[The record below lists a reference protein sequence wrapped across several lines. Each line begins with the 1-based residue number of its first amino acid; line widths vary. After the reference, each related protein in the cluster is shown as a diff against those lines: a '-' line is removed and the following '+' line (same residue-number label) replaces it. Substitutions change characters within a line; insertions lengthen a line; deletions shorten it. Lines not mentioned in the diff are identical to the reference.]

1 MNEFFASGSGGSGSS
16 ELLIATVGSSGSG
29 GTTLCFN
36 NTAATGTKFKRVVTG
51 QSLSAGDMVLVAH
64 VGGGY
69 VVIGKIAY

>member
-1 MNEFFASGSGGSGSS
+1 MNELFASSSGVSGSS
-16 ELLIATVGSSGSG
+16 ELLIATVGSSGSS

-36 NTAATGTKFKRVVTG
+36 SAAATGTRFKRVVTG
-51 QSLSAGDMVLVAH
+51 QSLSAGDMVLVAR